1 MFAKICSAFQILIF
15 DLISDSYVPIRR
27 VSVDSTGEEDSSTS
41 QQGIGFQVQS
51 PPRLEVTY
59 PTGYNPL
66 KRRFSVSSESFNPD
80 QVNVAAK
87 IIPKSEE
94 TKASIRENI
103 KHNLLFKNLS
113 EDRIEEV
120 VNAMTEVK
128 YLPNDTVIKEGKQYF
143 IS

>member
-1 MFAKICSAFQILIF
+1 M
-15 DLISDSYVPIRR
+15 
-27 VSVDSTGEEDSSTS
+27 DSTGDEDSSTS

-80 QVNVAAK
+80 QANVEAK
-87 IIPKSEE
+87 IIPKSDEA
-94 TKASIRENI
+94 KSSIRENI
-103 KHNLLFKNLS
+103 KHNLFFNNLS

-128 YLPNDTVIKEGKQYF
+128 YLPNDTVIKEGKSYLLFYWITYKSYCRNASGLNLDPQ
-143 IS
+143 